1 MSSQYHSEGG
11 AATWLQPGQVLGPSQ
26 WMPQCLCPLQGR
38 ALSKWLLRVLA
49 LCSLLGRLR
58 VLPGLKETP
67 HIWTPPP
74 WGSPHI
80 LADVVG
86 AGGIW
91 AWTSHPNWEHL
102 RRPTPAPGLPAEPSE
117 AFAVIASWPSF
128 YFCLAL
134 LPSFP
139 TSTDP
144 TSYPPASGNPTVMP
158 S

>member
-1 MSSQYHSEGG
+1 MPPAWASARALTVDAPVPVPPPGPNTQQVATKSAG
-11 AATWLQPGQVLGPSQ
+11 ALLSAGPSQ
-26 WMPQCLCPLQGR
+26 GVAW
-38 ALSKWLLRVLA
+38 A
-49 LCSLLGRLR
+49 
-58 VLPGLKETP
+58 ETP

-74 WGSPHI
+74 WGSPHL